1 MVDSLLT
8 DAPVVPAV
16 KPATTS
22 RTHVLAVCVD
32 VAMVQSLLPWRPVAA
47 LKVETASDFLSAVE
61 RLLGEEWD
69 VVVAAVGDPIES
81 DLRPWLEA
89 LEEARGHPR
98 FIALVTQSSGAP
110 AASDGACTLAELEAR
125 HIARVMKET
134 GGRIESAARILGI
147 HRNTLARK
155 LKSLGNRLGVS
166 T

>member
-1 MVDSLLT
+1 
-8 DAPVVPAV
+8 
-16 KPATTS
+16 
-22 RTHVLAVCVD
+22 
-32 VAMVQSLLPWRPVAA
+32 
-47 LKVETASDFLSAVE
+47 
-61 RLLGEEWD
+61 EEWD

-98 FIALVTQSSGAP
+98 FIALVKQSSGVP
-110 AASDGACTLAELEAR
+110 AASEGAGTLAELEGW

>member
-32 VAMVQSLLPWRPVAA
+32 VAMVQSLLPWRPAAA
-47 LKVETASDFLSAVE
+47 LEVETANDFLSAVE

-98 FIALVTQSSGAP
+98 FIALVKQSSGVP
-110 AASDGACTLAELEAR
+110 A
-125 HIARVMKET
+125 
-134 GGRIESAARILGI
+134 
-147 HRNTLARK
+147 
-155 LKSLGNRLGVS
+155 VS
-166 T
+166 TPG